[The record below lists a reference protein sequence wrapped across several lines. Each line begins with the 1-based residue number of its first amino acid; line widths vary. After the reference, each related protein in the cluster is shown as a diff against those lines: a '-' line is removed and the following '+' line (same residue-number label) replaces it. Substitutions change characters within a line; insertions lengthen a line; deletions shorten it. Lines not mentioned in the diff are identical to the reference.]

1 MAKQRKSIFEVS
13 ASQAEISEAA
23 KKVQKEAIEEIPA
36 KKGEPTGQPMGA
48 EEKLMHL
55 YVDTAHHR
63 QAKIGST
70 LRGMKLGEY
79 IEWLIDQDKG
89 RI

>member
-23 KKVQKEAIEEIPA
+23 KKAQKEAIDEIPG
-36 KKGEPTGQPMGA
+36 KKDERPTQPGGA

-55 YVDTAHHR
+55 YVNIPHHR